1 MTLTR
6 KELTAA
12 VYQEVGLS
20 RNESAQLVELVLEEI
35 ASTLVRGEYVKVSTF
50 GTFLV
55 REKAERIGRN
65 PRTREEVPISPRRVL
80 VFRASRALKER
91 INQAKPRTAV

>member
-1 MTLTR
+1 MR
-6 KELTAA
+6 GKVVVVGPASR
-12 VYQEVGLS
+12 GLS
-20 RNESAQLVELVLEEI
+20 RNESAQLVESVLEEI